1 MNSTTA
7 RVNFCATIVLLILF
21 AIPVMADQASV
32 TIKPGT
38 LQEVLDAYSK
48 ATGTK
53 TVYLNELTEGKNS
66 PGAQNTSPGD
76 ALRQILQ
83 GTGLTFQMADNTT
96 AVLKKKE
103 KNPTKKQPVAQQRK
117 GKTQKPTIQQ
127 ARIEKNLEVM
137 TVTAQKQEENVQEV
151 PISISV
157 FNDQTIE
164 DKKIESMFDLADFVP
179 NFTMLDFG
187 GAGRNAPSM
196 RGVNAPG
203 TTMSVSTGMYI
214 DGVPVLSV
222 LGYQDPVIDVERVE
236 VLRGPQGTLY
246 GKNAQA
252 GVINIITR
260 QPDNEFRGK
269 ISTQANSYLSTETGD
284 GLGGSLIASVSGP
297 LIKDR
302 LFAGFSGKY
311 MQQDGFMENTYTG
324 DSASD
329 IEHFY
334 GRGHL
339 RWTPTD
345 QLDISLIAA
354 HTEFDDGEMSLALS
368 ELGASEMFGLPSNG
382 YRKIASN
389 VGSDTSTNSSQAL
402 KITYDFSDALQLTSV
417 TSHRIYNDRKLSDFD
432 NSPMTIWH
440 SDLDATYEKIAQELR
455 LNYQKGKLKWLAG
468 FFYDHDDND
477 SYGDTISDYASMA
490 KVREI
495 KSEGDSYAI
504 FTNLTYPLLDALNVV
519 GGLRYEYQETDMTN
533 KVTRQDNV
541 TIIEADGSWESIT
554 PKLALEYFLSPSV
567 MSYASVGKGFRT
579 GGFSNEYTFDQEE
592 LWSYEIGMKSS
603 FLDNRLVVNA
613 AAYYMDIENMQVLEA
628 IGPVE
633 TEITNAAEASGIGC
647 ELDITAKI
655 TSGLSVMAGFGYNHI
670 EYDKFEDDKGNYEGN
685 LTSFAPEYMFNIGA
699 QYRHS
704 NGFYA
709 RADLIGYG
717 KMYDDYENLY
727 SRDAYQ
733 VVNAKIG
740 YETDRF
746 DIYLY
751 GKNIFD
757 EEYDLLGYSSGY
769 YNMYSEPGELG
780 LQLNYRF

>member
-1 MNSTTA
+1 MGRFWEN
-7 RVNFCATIVLLILF
+7 R
-21 AIPVMADQASV
+21 
-32 TIKPGT
+32 
-38 LQEVLDAYSK
+38 
-48 ATGTK
+48 
-53 TVYLNELTEGKNS
+53 
-66 PGAQNTSPGD
+66 
-76 ALRQILQ
+76 
-83 GTGLTFQMADNTT
+83 
-96 AVLKKKE
+96 
-103 KNPTKKQPVAQQRK
+103 RK
-117 GKTQKPTIQQ
+117 GKLIWSASWKVFLILGLWSFFLPCLLPAQDMDKSNPETDKGVQ
-127 ARIEKNLEVM
+127 IEAI

-164 DKKIESMFDLADFVP
+164 DTKIESMFDIADFVP

-222 LGYQDPVIDVERVE
+222 MGYDNPILDVERVE

-246 GKNAQA
+246 GKNAEA

-284 GLGGSLIASVSGP
+284 GLGGSLTASVSGP
-297 LIKDR
+297 LIKDK
-302 LFAGFSGKY
+302 LFIGFSGKY
-311 MQQDGFMENTYTG
+311 IQQDGFIENIYTG
-324 DSASD
+324 DPD
-329 IEHFY
+329 NDRKRFY

-345 QLDISLIAA
+345 QLDISLIVS
-354 HTEFDDGEMSLALS
+354 HTEFDDGGMTLALT
-368 ELGASEMFGLPSNG
+368 EKGASMFGVPLNG
-382 YRKIASN
+382 DRKIASN
-389 VGSDTSTNSSQAL
+389 AASDTSTDSSQTL
-402 KITYDFSDALQLTSV
+402 KISYDFSDAWQLTSV
-417 TSHRIYNDRKLSDFD
+417 TSRRAYNEIKISDFD

-440 SDLDATYEKIAQELR
+440 SDADTTFEKIAQELR
-455 LNYQKGKLKWLAG
+455 LNYQKGRLKWLG
-468 FFYDHDDND
+468 GLFYDHDDD
-477 SYGDTISDYASMA
+477 EGRTKTLSDHASMA
-490 KVREI
+490 KVTYGE
-495 KSEGDSYAI
+495 SGGDSYAI
-504 FTNLTYPLLDALNVV
+504 FTNLTYPLLDSLNVV
-519 GGLRYEYQETDMTN
+519 GGLRYENQEKDVTNTVTTIETD
-533 KVTRQDNV
+533 D
-541 TIIEADGSWESIT
+541 SWESIT
-554 PKLALEYFLSPSV
+554 PKLALEYFLSSSI
-567 MSYASVGKGFRT
+567 MSYVSVSKGFRS
-579 GGFSNEYTFDQEE
+579 GGFSGYDYNYEEEE

-603 FLDNRLVVNA
+603 FLDNRLVVNT

-628 IGPVE
+628 VAPVE
-633 TEITNAAEASGIGC
+633 TRITNAAEARGIGF
-647 ELDITAKI
+647 ELDVTARLFA
-655 TSGLSVMAGFGYNHI
+655 GLSVMAGFGYNHV
-670 EYDKFEDDKGNYEGN
+670 EFDKFKDVKGNYEGN
-685 LTSFAPEYMFNIGA
+685 MAPYAPEYTFNIGA

-709 RADLIGYG
+709 RADFIAHDE
-717 KMYDDYENLY
+717 MYDDYANLY

-746 DIYLY
+746 DIYFY

-757 EEYDLLGYSSGY
+757 EEYDLVGYSGGY
-769 YNMYSEPGELG
+769 YTLYSEPGELG